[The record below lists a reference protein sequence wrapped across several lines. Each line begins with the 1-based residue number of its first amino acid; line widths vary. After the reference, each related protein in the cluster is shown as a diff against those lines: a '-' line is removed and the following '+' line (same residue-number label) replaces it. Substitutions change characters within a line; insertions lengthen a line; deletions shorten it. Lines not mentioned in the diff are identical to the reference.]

1 MGEKQFK
8 TFGFLLKFVLLLQ
21 LINVIRNHQFG
32 AEATQPEVHDRLSK
46 IEARNQRHEKEISLL
61 KTEKIEDRK
70 EIHQLR
76 ERVALLEDL
85 TFSNVAPGDKIS
97 RTRSERPARLLP
109 LQLLL

>member
-1 MGEKQFK
+1 MGENKFK

-21 LINVIRNHQFG
+21 LTYVIRNHQFG
-32 AEATQPEVHDRLSK
+32 AEATQPEVYDRLSK
-46 IEARNQRHEKEISLL
+46 IEAQNHRHEKEISLL
-61 KTEKIEDRK
+61 KTEKTEDRK

-76 ERVALLEDL
+76 ERVALLEDS
-85 TFSNVAPGDKIS
+85 TFSNATPGNKIS